1 MTADV
6 QKLPTGFGRLWTA
19 QTVSSLGDGVTH
31 AALPLLALTL
41 TRDPMALAVVTA
53 AGTLPWLLFGVLGG
67 ALVDRWDRRRTMWV
81 TDAARAVL
89 LAIPAAAALLD
100 VLDIALLATVAFL
113 LGLGGLL
120 FDTAATAY
128 LPDLLGRDPVLLERA
143 NSRLRGTQTA
153 ASGFAGPPAGS
164 ALLALGR
171 AVPLFADAVSFALS
185 ALLVRSL
192 PAVPRPVPQARES
205 LLRQARAGAS
215 YVFRDRLLLGLALR
229 PAVGNVAFIAVE
241 TVLALFAH
249 ERLGIGTFGFGL
261 LLTAE
266 ATGGL
271 LGAGIA
277 SFLGRR
283 LGTGTALTCT
293 AAVEGLAVLGL
304 AAAPNAYVAGLA
316 LAVCG
321 AGMGAT
327 MVLAPSLRQTI
338 VPAHLMG
345 RVASTSRMLAMCAA
359 PFGAFLG
366 GWLATA
372 YDIRTPLYAAAG
384 LLLAMTAITASM
396 TGNRRVEAA
405 LRAAA
410 QAAAPTAAPTGAPA
424 GDPDRPES
432 RDPVHEAA
440 VQGSVRSSGSYGG
453 GPTGTDG

>member
-1 MTADV
+1 MTPNPTNDAA
-6 QKLPTGFGRLWTA
+6 KLPTGFGRLWSA

-31 AALPLLALTL
+31 AALPLLTVTL

-81 TDAARAVL
+81 TDTARAVL
-89 LAIPAAAALLD
+89 LAVPAAAAALD
-100 VLDIALLATVAFL
+100 VLSLPLLAAVAFL
-113 LGLGGLL
+113 LSLGGLF

-128 LPDLLGRDPVLLERA
+128 LPDLLGRDPALLERA
-143 NSRLRGTQTA
+143 NARLRGAQTA

-171 AVPLFADAVSFALS
+171 SVPLLADAVSFALS

-192 PAVPRPVPQARES
+192 PAVPRPAASARES

-229 PAVGNVAFIAVE
+229 PAVGNVAFLAVE
-241 TVLALFAH
+241 TILALFAR
-249 ERLGIGTFGFGL
+249 ERLGVGALGFGL

-293 AAVEGLAVLGL
+293 AAIEGLAILGL
-304 AAAPNAYVAGLA
+304 ASAPNPYVAGLA

-327 MVLAPSLRQTI
+327 MVLGPSLRQAI

-372 YDIRTPLYAAAG
+372 YDLRTPLYAAAG
-384 LLLAMTAITASM
+384 LLLTMTAVTATM

-405 LRAAA
+405 LRGARR
-410 QAAAPTAAPTGAPA
+410 QADPA
-424 GDPDRPES
+424 GQDPAEEITVQTAS
-432 RDPVHEAA
+432 R
-440 VQGSVRSSGSYGG
+440 
-453 GPTGTDG
+453 

>member
-1 MTADV
+1 MTSDV
-6 QKLPTGFGRLWTA
+6 RKLPAGFGRLWTA

-81 TDAARAVL
+81 ADAARAVL
-89 LAIPAAAALLD
+89 LAMPAAAAVFD
-100 VLDIALLATVAFL
+100 VLSIPLLAAVAFL
-113 LGLGGLL
+113 LGLGGLF

-143 NSRLRGTQTA
+143 NSRLRGAQTA

-164 ALLALGR
+164 AMLALGR
-171 AVPLFADAVSFALS
+171 AVPLLADAVSFALS
-185 ALLVRSL
+185 AVLVRSL
-192 PAVPRPVPQARES
+192 PAAPRPVLPKARES

-229 PAVGNVAFIAVE
+229 PAVGNIAFIAVE

-249 ERLGIGTFGFGL
+249 DRLGIDTFGFGL

-304 AAAPNAYVAGLA
+304 ATADNPYVAGLA

-327 MVLAPSLRQTI
+327 MVLAPSLRQAI

-366 GWLATA
+366 GWLATT
-372 YDIRTPLYAAAG
+372 YDVRTPLYAASG
-384 LLLAMTAITASM
+384 LLLAMTAVTATM
-396 TGNRRVEAA
+396 TSNRRVEAA
-405 LRAAA
+405 LRG
-410 QAAAPTAAPTGAPA
+410 AAPTGS
-424 GDPDRPES
+424 PDDPES
-432 RDPVHEAA
+432 ED
-440 VQGSVRSSGSYGG
+440 SVPARAPESS
-453 GPTGTDG
+453 

>member
-1 MTADV
+1 MTTRMIKA
-6 QKLPTGFGRLWTA
+6 PAGFGRLWTA
-19 QTVSSLGDGVTH
+19 QGISSLGDGVTH
-31 AALPLLALTL
+31 AALPLLALAL
-41 TRDPMALAVVTA
+41 TRDPMALAVVSA
-53 AGTLPWLLFGVLGG
+53 AGTLPWLLFGMVGG

-81 TDAARAVL
+81 ADVARAAL
-89 LAIPAAAALLD
+89 LAIPAGAAAYD
-100 VLDIALLATVAFL
+100 VLSIPLLAAVAFL
-113 LGLGGLL
+113 LGLGGLF

-128 LPDLLGRDPVLLERA
+128 LPDLLGRDPALLEHA

-171 AVPLFADAVSFALS
+171 AAPLLADAVSFALS

-192 PAVPRPVPQARES
+192 PATPRPAVEARES

-229 PAVGNVAFIAVE
+229 PAVGNIAFLAVE

-249 ERLGIGTFGFGL
+249 ERLGIGSLGFGL

-283 LGTGTALTCT
+283 LGTGTALSCT
-293 AAVEGLAVLGL
+293 ATLEGLAVLGL
-304 AAAPNAYVAGLA
+304 AAAPNAYAAGLA

-327 MVLAPSLRQTI
+327 MVLAPSLRQAV

-372 YDIRTPLYAAAG
+372 YGVRTPLFAAGG
-384 LLLAMTAITASM
+384 LLLAMTAVTATM

-410 QAAAPTAAPTGAPA
+410 GDAA
-424 GDPDRPES
+424 RPEI
-432 RDPVHEAA
+432 REPVAENA
-440 VQGSVRSSGSYGG
+440 
-453 GPTGTDG
+453 

>member
-1 MTADV
+1 MTPHPMNDGA
-6 QKLPTGFGRLWTA
+6 KLPADFGRLWTA
-19 QTVSSLGDGVTH
+19 QTVSSLGDGVTY

-41 TRDPMALAVVTA
+41 TRNPMALAVITA

-89 LAIPAAAALLD
+89 LAIPAAAAALD
-100 VLDIALLATVAFL
+100 MLSIPLLAALAFL
-113 LGLGGLL
+113 LGLGGLF

-128 LPDLLGRDPVLLERA
+128 LPDLLGRDPAHLERA
-143 NSRLRGTQTA
+143 NARLRGAQTA

-164 ALLALGR
+164 ALLTLGR
-171 AVPLFADAVSFALS
+171 SVPLLTDAVSFALS

-192 PAVPRPVPQARES
+192 PAAPRPEPEVRES

-229 PAVGNVAFIAVE
+229 PAVGNIAFLAVE
-241 TVLALFAH
+241 TVLALFAR
-249 ERLGIGTFGFGL
+249 ERLGIAAFGFGL

-293 AAVEGLAVLGL
+293 ATIEGLAIFGL
-304 AAAPNAYVAGLA
+304 ASASNPYVAGLA

-327 MVLAPSLRQTI
+327 MVLGPSLRQAI

-366 GWLATA
+366 GWLATT
-372 YDIRTPLYAAAG
+372 YDLRTPLYAAAAI
-384 LLLAMTAITASM
+384 LLTMTAVTATM
-396 TGNRRVEAA
+396 TSNRRVETA
-405 LRAAA
+405 LRNARP
-410 QAAAPTAAPTGAPA
+410 QANPA
-424 GDPDRPES
+424 DQGHAKEM
-432 RDPVHEAA
+432 A
-440 VQGSVRSSGSYGG
+440 VQATSR
-453 GPTGTDG
+453 

>member
-1 MTADV
+1 MKSAAE
-6 QKLPTGFGRLWTA
+6 KLPTGFGRLWTA
-19 QTVSSLGDGVTH
+19 QTVSSLGDGVSH

-81 TDAARAVL
+81 TDAARAAL
-89 LAIPAAAALLD
+89 LAIPAAAAALD
-100 VLDIALLATVAFL
+100 VLSIPLLAAVAFL
-113 LGLGGLL
+113 LGLGALF

-128 LPDLLGRDPVLLERA
+128 LPDLLGREPALLERA

-171 AVPLFADAVSFALS
+171 AVPLLADALSFALS

-215 YVFRDRLLLGLALR
+215 YVFRDQLLLGLALR
-229 PAVGNVAFIAVE
+229 PAVGNIAFLAVE

-249 ERLGIGTFGFGL
+249 DHLGIGTFGFGL

-271 LGAGIA
+271 VGAGIA

-293 AAVEGLAVLGL
+293 AAVEGLAILGL
-304 AAAPNAYVAGLA
+304 AVAPNPYAAGLA

-327 MVLAPSLRQTI
+327 MVLGPSLRQTI

-345 RVASTSRMLAMCAA
+345 RVTSTSRMLAMCAA

-372 YDIRTPLYAAAG
+372 YDVRTPLYAAAG
-384 LLLAMTAITASM
+384 LLLTMTAVTATM
-396 TGNRRVEAA
+396 TSNRQVEAA

-410 QAAAPTAAPTGAPA
+410 PA
-424 GDPDRPES
+424 DDLEHPECL
-432 RDPVHEAA
+432 DPVQQDAL
-440 VQGSVRSSGSYGG
+440 
-453 GPTGTDG
+453 